1 MKDVSKQTG
10 SQGKRVNVFSSA
22 SGEYHKAFRTFLA
35 CTDQKEKAMAHLD
48 QELGKLPRRTT
59 FLDVGAGTGKLT
71 AHFATQFKETIAI
84 EPNPSLIAELRTNCP
99 GVAIVEKPLDAAQV
113 KVAADFVLCSHVFYY
128 LPGSAWLKS
137 LKKMAN
143 WLAVDG
149 VLAVAL
155 QNANT
160 DCMRM
165 LHHFLGQGFDLGK
178 LASEFSAS
186 GNDHVAVS
194 MTTVPA
200 KIKTASFEDAYTI
213 AEFMLNLLHMP
224 DPPLSSALEQYVQ
237 GHFYNSGVYEFSCHQ
252 DFLWVMR
259 RAETWGLT
267 GPSGQSSFLKQS

>member
-1 MKDVSKQTG
+1 MKDVSQQA
-10 SQGKRVNVFSSA
+10 SSPGKRVSVFSSA
-22 SGEYHKAFRTFLA
+22 SKEFHKAFRTFLA

-48 QELGKLPRRTT
+48 QELAKLPRRTT

-99 GVAIVEKPLDAAQV
+99 GVAIVEKPLGDAQV
-113 KVAADFVLCSHVFYY
+113 DAAADFVLCSHVFYY
-128 LPGSAWLKS
+128 LPGNAWLES

-155 QNANT
+155 QNPNT

-165 LHHFLGQGFDLGK
+165 LHHFLGQRFDLGK
-178 LASEFSAS
+178 LASQFSAS
-186 GNDHVAVS
+186 GNDHVSVS
-194 MTTVPA
+194 LATVPA
-200 KIKTASFEDAYTI
+200 KIKTASFENAYTI

-224 DPPLSSALEQYVQ
+224 DPPFSSALEQYVQ
-237 GHFYNSGVYEFSCHQ
+237 GHFNNSGGYEFSCHQ
-252 DFLWVMR
+252 DFLWIKR
-259 RAETWGLT
+259 LAEA
-267 GPSGQSSFLKQS
+267 

>member
-10 SQGKRVNVFSSA
+10 SPGKRVSVFSSA
-22 SGEYHKAFRTFLA
+22 SREYHKAFSTFLA

-48 QELGKLPRRTT
+48 QEIEKLPRRTT

-71 AHFATQFKETIAI
+71 AHFETKFKQTIAI
-84 EPNPSLIAELRTNCP
+84 EPNPSLISELRTNCP
-99 GVAIVEKPLDAAQV
+99 GVSIVKKPLADAQV
-113 KVAADFVLCSHVFYY
+113 EPAADFVLCSHVFYY
-128 LPGSAWLKS
+128 LPASAWLKS
-137 LKKMAN
+137 LQKMAD
-143 WLAVDG
+143 WLAING

-165 LHHFLGQGFDLGK
+165 LHHFLGQRFDLGK

-200 KIKTASFEDAYTI
+200 KIKTASFENAYTI

-224 DPPLSSALEQYVQ
+224 DPPLSNVLEQYVQ
-237 GHFYNSGVYEFSCHQ
+237 EHFYASGVYEFSCHQ
-252 DFLWVMR
+252 DFLWIKR
-259 RAETWGLT
+259 RAEA
-267 GPSGQSSFLKQS
+267 